1 MVYHNKSFYE
11 IVFCG
16 IFYEAGLKGS
26 AIGLVFDVPPSRLIS
41 SRGDGGGR
49 CLKIKAY
56 SVLMSPFYVNT
67 LKYYPNHIVSKRAFD
82 RVCF

>member
-16 IFYEAGLKGS
+16 IFYKVGLKGS
-26 AIGLVFDVPPSRLIS
+26 AIGVVFDVPLSQLIS
-41 SRGDGGGR
+41 SRGVGGGR
-49 CLKIKAY
+49 CPKIKAY
-56 SVLMSPFYVNT
+56 SAPLSPLYVNT
-67 LKYYPNHIVSKRAFD
+67 LKYSNHKISKRAFD